1 MAFLDSIQHT
11 FIIKQMNAHAIEMSV
26 FFSFIVWNWML
37 ATMCVCG
44 NVCLSFHSIQKKLY
58 TYEKRHKYTQKCVYS
73 IRIGSNR
80 MVNLVSE
87 WCVFIG
93 IFRRCIMEQRNDG
106 MKGIYLERCSHLYI
120 YYHQLQNNE
129 RRTSNANS
137 DDAWCWIRA
146 NIEVKAIFVGIFS
159 FYSHLTTPEQ
169 QWLCNPKSIGIWHT
183 SMCDNKTHMTWIR
196 FRHMPFNYGRFVIC
210 LHGLYSH
217 FPNGVHISISRNSS
231 KIFF

>member
-26 FFSFIVWNWML
+26 FFSFILWNWMRSRV
-37 ATMCVCG
+37 CVF
-44 NVCLSFHSIQKKLY
+44 VFPFHTENIY
-58 TYEKRHKYTQKCVYS
+58 MYEKRHKYTQTCVDS

-80 MVNLVSE
+80 MVNRVKE
-87 WCVFIG
+87 WCVFFG
-93 IFRRCIMEQRNDG
+93 IFRRCIMEQR

-146 NIEVKAIFVGIFS
+146 NIEVKAIFVVVFLFIR
-159 FYSHLTTPEQ
+159 
-169 QWLCNPKSIGIWHT
+169 T
-183 SMCDNKTHMTWIR
+183 SPPWKT
-196 FRHMPFNYGRFVIC
+196 VA
-210 LHGLYSH
+210 
-217 FPNGVHISISRNSS
+217 VQS
-231 KIFF
+231 KIDWYLAHLNVR

>member
-1 MAFLDSIQHT
+1 MSLSNISWLFSITSNTHLSSNKWMRMRSKWVC
-11 FIIKQMNAHAIEMSV
+11 FSHLLYGIECSREYV
-26 FFSFIVWNWML
+26 CVG
-37 ATMCVCG
+37 MCVW
-44 NVCLSFHSIQKKLY
+44 LSIPYRKYLY
-58 TYEKRHKYTQKCVYS
+58 TYEKWHKYTQKCVYS

-87 WCVFIG
+87 WCVFFG
-93 IFRRCIMEQRNDG
+93 IFQRCIMEQRNDG

-146 NIEVKAIFVGIFS
+146 NIEVKAIFCWCFLF

-217 FPNGVHISISRNSS
+217 FPNGITYR
-231 KIFF
+231 